1 MIRIVACISF
11 RAFTNFHRM
20 RIESCHAWLLFPIE
34 IPASST
40 RERVRAPRL
49 SHIARPATTTSI
61 SDGQVGGRLVDIGHW
76 ALRARIWTRSSVQQ
90 RLGNLVRV
98 REDERGGEVP
108 VIQIPLAP
116 MTLFQSTL
124 TALPPPN
131 RSVTLVDTAIIVPSL
146 SPVISAL
153 GKTKKNNNAAST
165 LHFLPCVYFCSFPCS
180 ITVHSTRN
188 NVVQERTSEPGPPSE
203 QGLVV
208 EFPQGRQI
216 TNIKV
221 STRSG

>member
-1 MIRIVACISF
+1 MHFFQSFHKFPSNENRVMSCVAAVPDRNPGFLYTRTSP
-11 RAFTNFHRM
+11 
-20 RIESCHAWLLFPIE
+20 S
-34 IPASST
+34 PAPQPHCEARHHHLDLGWSSW
-40 RERVRAPRL
+40 
-49 SHIARPATTTSI
+49 
-61 SDGQVGGRLVDIGHW
+61 GRLVDIGHW

-153 GKTKKNNNAAST
+153 GKTKK
-165 LHFLPCVYFCSFPCS
+165 
-180 ITVHSTRN
+180 
-188 NVVQERTSEPGPPSE
+188 
-203 QGLVV
+203 
-208 EFPQGRQI
+208 
-216 TNIKV
+216 K
-221 STRSG
+221 